1 MYRKPVY
8 RFSEYGYEPWGAML
22 DLWAS
27 HDSGIKVAGGTYDAG
42 KTYGG
47 VGYIDMLAMKYPG
60 ARMTF
65 VHRSLNRVY
74 RNIIPTYEKYLG
86 YKPPSRDDP
95 NPGRQV
101 CHTFWR

>member
-1 MYRKPVY
+1 MHRKPVY
-8 RFSEYGYEPWGAML
+8 RFSEYGYQPWGAML

-60 ARMTF
+60 CE
-65 VHRSLNRVY
+65 N
-74 RNIIPTYEKYLG
+74 
-86 YKPPSRDDP
+86 D
-95 NPGRQV
+95 V
-101 CHTFWR
+101 CASESQPCVS